1 MEQSSAGD
9 KHRNIERRNTDK
21 GGQKEKITRE
31 IHLRGKGG
39 ISFLVSRLESLDV
52 EWTPNEMAKYLAQL
66 ILVGS
71 QVVGRAFARALKQEL
86 AASQAAAQSTGGPRR
101 AATNARTGI
110 TLEEAQQILDVDK
123 LDPELVKSKYEHL
136 FGVNDKSRGGSFYLQ
151 SKVVRAKERLDE
163 ELEAVQDGVKKT
175 TNRHEN

>member
-1 MEQSSAGD
+1 
-9 KHRNIERRNTDK
+9 
-21 GGQKEKITRE
+21 
-31 IHLRGKGG
+31 
-39 ISFLVSRLESLDV
+39 
-52 EWTPNEMAKYLAQL
+52 MAKYLAQL

-110 TLEEAQQILDVDK
+110 SLEEAQQILDVDK

-175 TNRHEN
+175 RNRHEN